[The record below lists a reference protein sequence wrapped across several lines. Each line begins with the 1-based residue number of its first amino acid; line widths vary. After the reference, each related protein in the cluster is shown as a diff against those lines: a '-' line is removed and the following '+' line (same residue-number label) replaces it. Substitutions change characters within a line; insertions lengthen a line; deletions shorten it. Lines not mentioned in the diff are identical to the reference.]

1 MIQVYIEHDVFIKT
15 SASFT
20 PEVNEFA
27 DIYIVGDT
35 YDENVRETA
44 EFWDLETVEDFPSA
58 RDTDA
63 DVIFKV
69 TDGIDDTT
77 RHYRIERKVVWYID
91 VHSKSAIDNL
101 AESIQQKVEWGESV
115 KSPSGVPVDNTRKES
130 NPKDAI
136 GCLKTPAHVVPP
148 RVLAEVGLAL
158 LEGAMKYSSYNYR
171 AAGVRASVYF
181 DSVSRHL
188 NSFWEGEDI
197 DKDSGLSHVTKAI
210 SALIVLRDSMIGGNW
225 TDDRPPAGNIDYEEL
240 NKKAAA
246 IIDKYKHLNMQPH
259 TQKGIS

>member
-1 MIQVYIEHDVFIKT
+1 MIEVYITHDVFIQT
-15 SASFT
+15 PSSF
-20 PEVNEFA
+20 VSQIKEFA
-27 DIYIVGDT
+27 DLYIVGDT
-35 YDENVRETA
+35 FNENVRENA
-44 EFWDLETVEDFPSA
+44 EFWDLETVEDFPCE
-58 RDTDA
+58 TDA
-63 DVIFKV
+63 DVIFNV
-69 TDGIDDTT
+69 TDEGSDNEMCVHVGNQT
-77 RHYRIERKVVWYID
+77 VWRVS
-91 VHSKSAIDNL
+91 VHSSYAIDRL
-101 AESIQQKVEWGESV
+101 AKDLRQKAEPH
-115 KSPSGVPVDNTRKES
+115 KRAPIDNTRKES
-130 NPKDAI
+130 NPKDAV

-171 AAGVRASVYF
+171 VVGVRASIYF

-246 IIDKYKHLNMQPH
+246 IIEKYKHLNMQPC
-259 TQKGIS
+259 TQKGIQ

>member
-1 MIQVYIEHDVFIKT
+1 MIEVYIEHGVFKHT
-15 SASFT
+15 LASFT
-20 PEVNEFA
+20 DKIKEIA
-27 DIYIVGDT
+27 TLYLVGDT
-35 YDENVRETA
+35 YDEGLQLSEKL
-44 EFWDLETVEDFPSA
+44 WDLEAVEGLPSPE
-58 RDTDA
+58 DTEA
-63 DVIFKV
+63 DVIFNV
-69 TDGIDDTT
+69 IDDGTDNET
-77 RHYRIERKVVWYID
+77 CDNRGSKTIWTISATSLPKID
-91 VHSKSAIDNL
+91 ALTGNIR
-101 AESIQQKVEWGESV
+101 QKVKWGESGEAL
-115 KSPSGVPVDNTRKES
+115 PDAPIDNTRKES
-130 NPKDAI
+130 NPKDAV

-171 AAGVRASVYF
+171 VVGVRASIYF

-246 IIDKYKHLNMQPH
+246 IIEKYKHLNMQPC
-259 TQKGIS
+259 TQKEKV